1 MKFNLNFVLV
11 GHLINLSF
19 ESLENIEQNEM
30 EIIHFL
36 SHRFK
41 KITFTHF
48 IGGKLIHTMTSTP
61 TEYEEEKEILTLKK
75 PLTTNWVR
83 STLLNHEEKYTEKS
97 EFKLV
102 TVN

>member
-1 MKFNLNFVLV
+1 
-11 GHLINLSF
+11 
-19 ESLENIEQNEM
+19 
-30 EIIHFL
+30 
-36 SHRFK
+36 
-41 KITFTHF
+41 
-48 IGGKLIHTMTSTP
+48 MTSTP